1 MNKKMKIVVI
11 GGSGLIGKKLVNNL
25 RQQGHEIVAASPSS
39 GVNTLTGE
47 GLAEALAGA
56 QVVVDVSN
64 SPSFTF
70 IPKRGA
76 LYQWESEDNA
86 AMEFFETSGRN
97 LLAAEAAAGVGHHVA
112 LSIVGTDRLQK
123 SGYFRAKMAQE
134 NLIKAS
140 TIPYTIVRATQFFE
154 FVGGIAQSG
163 TVGQT
168 IHLSPALM
176 QPMASDDVANALAEV
191 TLGAPVQGIV
201 EIAGPER
208 VRLDELVGRFLRT
221 TKDLRGVV
229 TDLQARY
236 FGLVLSDQSL
246 VPGDNPRIG
255 PTFFEDWLNRSIPQ
269 QRATKKAAAAPT
281 PTRPS
286 PQKIAPALLLLACG
300 IGFAVLAV
308 TRASALDLDD
318 KSKVTLVYEH
328 VLPNVAGKS
337 IKGVLVEYKP
347 GGSSPAHTHP
357 KSAFIYATVLS
368 GAIRSQVNDGPVKVY
383 RAGESFSEMPGDHHG
398 VSANASETEPARL
411 LAVFVVDSDEKNLTT
426 NDTK

>member
-1 MNKKMKIVVI
+1 MNKKWKIVVM

-25 RQQGHEIVAASPSS
+25 RQQGHEVVAASPSS
-39 GVNTLTGE
+39 GVNTITGE
-47 GLAEALAGA
+47 GLAEALTGA

-112 LSIVGTDRLQK
+112 LSIVGTDRLQE

-163 TVGQT
+163 TVGET
-168 IHLSPALM
+168 VHLSPALM

-208 VRLDELVGRFLRT
+208 VRLDELVRT
-221 TKDLRGVV
+221 
-229 TDLQARY
+229 
-236 FGLVLSDQSL
+236 
-246 VPGDNPRIG
+246 I
-255 PTFFEDWLNRSIPQ
+255 PTHN
-269 QRATKKAAAAPT
+269 
-281 PTRPS
+281 
-286 PQKIAPALLLLACG
+286 
-300 IGFAVLAV
+300 
-308 TRASALDLDD
+308 
-318 KSKVTLVYEH
+318 
-328 VLPNVAGKS
+328 
-337 IKGVLVEYKP
+337 
-347 GGSSPAHTHP
+347 
-357 KSAFIYATVLS
+357 
-368 GAIRSQVNDGPVKVY
+368 
-383 RAGESFSEMPGDHHG
+383 
-398 VSANASETEPARL
+398 
-411 LAVFVVDSDEKNLTT
+411 
-426 NDTK
+426 